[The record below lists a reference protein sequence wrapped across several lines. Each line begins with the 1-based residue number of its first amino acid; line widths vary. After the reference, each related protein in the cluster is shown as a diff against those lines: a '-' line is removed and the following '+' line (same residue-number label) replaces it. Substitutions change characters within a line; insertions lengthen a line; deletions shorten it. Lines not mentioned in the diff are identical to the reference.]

1 MYRNTV
7 ESREQLL
14 ATVNMKVKQNF
25 RENGLRENEKEKE
38 KEKNGKKVQAIA
50 ICIECF

>member
-1 MYRNTV
+1 MYRNTF

-38 KEKNGKKVQAIA
+38 KKKERKFKPLPFVLNW
-50 ICIECF
+50 F